1 MLNEYACAIGGT
13 GQRELGGCIA
23 KVRLVSPLSIGGPKP
38 AANVASRVS
47 AIRPGVIATKARAL
61 TGVISGAFDDEVL
74 LVSRA
79 SATLL
84 SLRWVA
90 STTGLPSF

>member
-13 GQRELGGCIA
+13 GQRELGDCIA

-47 AIRPGVIATKARAL
+47 AIRPGVIATKARAP
-61 TGVISGAFDDEVL
+61 TGVISVAFDDEVL